1 MSELLNNSFYRKEK
15 LKELILKL
23 HEGNDPVKVR
33 NELTETLQSIP
44 YGEVVEVEQELIEQ
58 GLPVE
63 EVLRLCDVHSEV
75 LEGHVDLSTAK
86 EIPEGHPVDTFIKE
100 NRELT
105 LTCDQAR
112 EIFERIRRDGETGFA
127 DHVLALKQ
135 LFNNLMDVDKHYQ
148 RKEYLIFPYLE
159 QKGITG
165 PPKVMWGKHDEARE
179 QLKGAIEVLNTP
191 DLTPDDLLASYDILI
206 NSALNNVRD
215 MVTKE
220 EEILFPMALDQLTEA
235 EWWQVYRQ
243 TLEIGY
249 CLVDPKSEWKPESIP
264 EEEEQDVLTSVEG
277 RIQMPSG
284 SLSLQELVRIFNILP
299 VDITFVD
306 KDDKVKY
313 FSQNPDRVFT
323 RSRAIINRDVRY
335 CHPPASVH
343 IVDKII
349 DDFRAGRQNH
359 APFWIQMRGK
369 FIYIQ
374 YFALRDDEGN
384 YLGTLEVSQDLTELR
399 KLEGE
404 QRILNYES

>member
-15 LKELILKL
+15 LKALILRL
-23 HEGNDPVKVR
+23 HQGDNPHQVR
-33 NELTETLQSIP
+33 ADLIQTLKSIP
-44 YGEVVEVEQELIEQ
+44 YGEVVEVEQELIEE

-63 EVLRLCDVHSEV
+63 EVLQLCDVHSEV
-75 LEGHVDLSTAK
+75 LEGHVDLSAAK
-86 EIPEGHPVDTFIKE
+86 EIPPGHPVDTFIKE

-105 LTCDQAR
+105 KTCNQAR
-112 EIFERIRRDGETGFA
+112 EVFDQIRREGQTNFQKN
-127 DHVLALKQ
+127 LLSLKQ
-135 LFNNLMDVDKHYQ
+135 IFNNLMDVDKHYQ
-148 RKEYLIFPYLE
+148 RKEYLIFPFLE

-179 QLKGAIEVLNTP
+179 QLKGAIEILNTEG
-191 DLTPDDLLASYDILI
+191 LTPEDLLTSYDMLI
-206 NSALNNVRD
+206 AAALSSITD

-220 EEILFPMALDQLTEA
+220 EEILLPMALDQLTDA
-235 EWWQVYRQ
+235 EWWQVYQQ

-249 CLVDPKSEWKPESIP
+249 CLVDPQTEWKPETSLATA
-264 EEEEQDVLTSVEG
+264 EEDAITNING

-284 SLSLQELVRIFNILP
+284 SLSLQELIQIFNTLP

-313 FSQNPDRVFT
+313 FSQSPHRIFT

-343 IVDKII
+343 IVDKIL
-349 DDFRAGRQNH
+349 DDFRSGRQSH
-359 APFWIQMRGK
+359 APFWIQMRGR

-374 YFALRDDEGN
+374 YFALRDDNGQ

-404 QRILNYES
+404 QRILNYQS

>member
-23 HEGNDPVKVR
+23 HEGNDPVQVR
-33 NELTETLQSIP
+33 NELTETLKSIP
-44 YGEVVEVEQELIEQ
+44 YGEVVEVEQELIEE

-75 LEGHVDLSTAK
+75 LEGNVDLSAVK

-105 LTCDQAR
+105 KTCDQAR
-112 EIFERIRRDGETGFA
+112 EIFDRIRKGGETGFQE
-127 DHVLALKQ
+127 HVLSLKQ

-179 QLKGAIEVLNTP
+179 QLKVAIEILNAEG
-191 DLTPDDLLASYDILI
+191 LTPEDLVTSYDLLIS
-206 NSALNNVRD
+206 SALNTVSD
-215 MVTKE
+215 MVGKE

-235 EWWQVYRQ
+235 EWYQVYKQ

-249 CLVDPKSEWKPESIP
+249 CLIDPKTEWKPETA
-264 EEEEQDVLTSVEG
+264 EEETDDNAVTNIDG

-284 SLSLQELVRIFNILP
+284 SLSLQELVKIFNTLP
-299 VDITFVD
+299 VDITYVD
-306 KDDKVKY
+306 KNDKVKY
-313 FSQNPDRVFT
+313 FSQNADRIFT

-349 DDFRAGRQNH
+349 DDFRSGRQSH

-374 YFALRDDEGN
+374 YFALRDDDGN

>member
-23 HEGNDPVKVR
+23 HEGKDPIHVR
-33 NELTETLQSIP
+33 NELTHTLQSIP
-44 YGEVVEVEQELIEQ
+44 YGEVVEVEQELIEE

-75 LEGHVDLSTAK
+75 LEGNVDLSSAK
-86 EIPEGHPVDTFIKE
+86 EIPEGHPVDTFVKE
-100 NRELT
+100 NRELIK
-105 LTCDQAR
+105 TCDQAR
-112 EIFERIRRDGETGFA
+112 EIFERIRNSGESGFE
-127 DHVLALKQ
+127 DHVLSLKQ
-135 LFNNLMDVDKHYQ
+135 LFNNLMDVDKHYE

-179 QLKGAIEVLNTP
+179 QLKGAIEVLNTEN
-191 DLTPDDLLASYDILI
+191 LTPEDLLASYDILI
-206 NSALNNVRD
+206 KSALDNVSD
-215 MVTKE
+215 MVKKE

-235 EWWQVYRQ
+235 EWYQVYKQ

-249 CLVDPKSEWKPESIP
+249 SLIDPQTEWMPETSEEATD
-264 EEEEQDVLTSVEG
+264 ENSVTNIDG

-284 SLSLQELVRIFNILP
+284 SLSLQELVKIFNTLP

-313 FSQNPDRVFT
+313 FSQNKDRIFT

-343 IVDKII
+343 IVDKIV
-349 DDFRAGRQNH
+349 DDFRSGRQNH

-374 YFALRDDEGN
+374 YFALRDDDGN

>member
-23 HEGNDPVKVR
+23 HGGKDPIQVR
-33 NELTETLQSIP
+33 NELTHTLQSIP

-63 EVLRLCDVHSEV
+63 EVLRLCDVHSQV
-75 LEGHVDLSTAK
+75 LEGNVDLSAAK
-86 EIPEGHPVDTFIKE
+86 EIPEGHPVDTFLKE

-105 LTCDQAR
+105 KTCEQAR
-112 EIFERIRRDGETGFA
+112 EIFERIRNQGNTGFQE
-127 DHVLALKQ
+127 HILSLKQ
-135 LFNNLMDVDKHYQ
+135 LFNNLMDVNKHYE

-179 QLKGAIEVLNTP
+179 QLKGSIEILNTD
-191 DLTPDDLLASYDILI
+191 DLTPEDLMASYDLI
-206 NSALNNVRD
+206 IKSALDNVSD
-215 MVTKE
+215 MVKKE

-235 EWWQVYRQ
+235 EWYQVYKQ

-249 CLVDPKSEWKPESIP
+249 CLIDPQTEWKPETS
-264 EEEEQDVLTSVEG
+264 EEARDENAVTNIEG

-284 SLSLQELVRIFNILP
+284 SLSLQELVKIFNTLP

-313 FSQNPDRVFT
+313 FSQNADRIFT

-343 IVDKII
+343 IVDKIV
-349 DDFRAGRQNH
+349 DDFRSGRQSH

-374 YFALRDDEGN
+374 YFALRDDAGH